1 MNENIKGSNAQKKL
15 SVISGRKRDFKP
27 DKQVIAN
34 ALVRK
39 LSNPEFLHS
48 ESFEEYAEK
57 HRDDF
62 LKILYLKIR
71 FCNALDHFGNG
82 HTAEAIET
90 DFDFVSIILAM
101 LRLVTPKEFICMFPP
116 EKQYDGAKYQS
127 KDYLTTMR
135 AIGKLQMDKVIEDER
150 TLLDLLWD
158 YQNWEIDKFMVSWM
172 MAVSHMRQIQGEMNP
187 LEEFMQKEGVPTY
200 TYHKNE
206 GYLYNQ
212 MTGETVKVEKSNRRK
227 PKYLKIV
234 EGKGRKKG

>member
-1 MNENIKGSNAQKKL
+1 MNENIKGSNTQKKL
-15 SVISGRKRDFKP
+15 NVISGRKRDFKP

-34 ALVRK
+34 ALARK

-71 FCNALDHFGNG
+71 LCNALDHFGNS

-101 LRLVTPKEFICMFPP
+101 LRFVTPKEFICMFPP
-116 EKQYDGAKYQS
+116 EKRYDGAKYQS
-127 KDYLTTMR
+127 KDYFTTME
-135 AIGKLQMDKVIEDER
+135 AIKKLDMEQSINDEIV
-150 TLLDLLWD
+150 LLNLLWD
-158 YQNWEIDKFMVSWM
+158 YRNREINRFMVSWM
-172 MAVSHMRQIQGEMNP
+172 SAVSHMRQAKGGMDP